1 MKLKIANYVL
11 FQLGWF
17 ACVLGAAHGMPLAGP
32 AVVAAIVAV
41 HLSLARRPGVEAALL
56 AACAVIGGLFDTLL
70 LATGWVAYPNGQWI
84 PGAAPYWIFAMW
96 LLFAATLNLSL
107 GWLKGRP
114 LLAGALGAAGA
125 PLSYVAGAG
134 LGAITLVQPFWAL
147 AMLAGGWALLMP
159 LLAGLAGRMNGFA
172 DAGNGMP
179 AWILSSWRSSST
191 VPGPSYAVAARAR
204 RARSPEAGNRD

>member
-1 MKLKIANYVL
+1 MKLTLVKLKVANYVL

-32 AVVAAIVAV
+32 AVVAAVVAI

-56 AACAVIGGLFDTLL
+56 AACAIIGGLFDTLL
-70 LATGWVAYPNGQWI
+70 LATGWVAYDNGQWI

-96 LLFAATLNLSL
+96 VLFAATLNLSL

-125 PLSYVAGAG
+125 PLSYVAGAE
-134 LGAITLVQPFWAL
+134 LGAITLVQPLGAL
-147 AMLAGGWALLMP
+147 AMLAGGWAVLMP
-159 LLAGLAGRMNGFA
+159 LLARLARHMNGFA
-172 DAGNGMP
+172 ESGAARP
-179 AWILSSWRSSST
+179 PWILSGWR
-191 VPGPSYAVAARAR
+191 
-204 RARSPEAGNRD
+204 EAKSRG